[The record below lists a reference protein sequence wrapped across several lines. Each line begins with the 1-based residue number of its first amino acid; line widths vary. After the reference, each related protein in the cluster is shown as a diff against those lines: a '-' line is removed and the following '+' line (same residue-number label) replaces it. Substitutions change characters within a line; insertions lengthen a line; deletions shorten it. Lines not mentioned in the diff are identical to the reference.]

1 MKKLSSRWVALLSLA
16 TGLAASSSASATW
29 TFAGV
34 NNVAN
39 PSVAADASGISISS
53 VSGVYAAN
61 GGTLSSGANA
71 TTIVAAGA
79 NCSTCGT
86 AGNNANTYGVSGFAS
101 GATWTVNSSSQLQI
115 YGGGLGMASDSTL
128 GTAPNH
134 ALDNGPSTDSG
145 DKINGVGNT
154 EAVLLKFSS
163 SVILSSIGIGYLSG
177 DSDISLFRY
186 TGTGVATLTGTAA
199 ATMTNA
205 GTGWQLVGNYGDLA
219 VNSSALVNSV
229 NSTGVGS
236 SWWLIS
242 AYNTSFGSAN
252 KGTVDQGNDYFKIYA
267 VAGSACTT
275 GDCGGRNQGGRIP
288 EPGSLA
294 LVAAGL
300 VGAFGVRRRRT
311 LNSKA

>member
-1 MKKLSSRWVALLSLA
+1 M
-16 TGLAASSSASATW
+16 
-29 TFAGV
+29 
-34 NNVAN
+34 
-39 PSVAADASGISISS
+39 
-53 VSGVYAAN
+53 
-61 GGTLSSGANA
+61 
-71 TTIVAAGA
+71 
-79 NCSTCGT
+79 
-86 AGNNANTYGVSGFAS
+86 
-101 GATWTVNSSSQLQI
+101 
-115 YGGGLGMASDSTL
+115 
-128 GTAPNH
+128 
-134 ALDNGPSTDSG
+134 DNGPSTDSG

-163 SVILSSIGIGYLSG
+163 SVILNSIGIGYVSG

-186 TGTGVATLTGTAA
+186 TGTGVPTLTGTAA

-205 GTGWQLVGNYGDLA
+205 GMGWQLVGNYGDLA
-219 VNSSALVNSV
+219 VNSSAPSNAV

-275 GDCGGRNQGGRIP
+275 GDCGGRNQGARIP

-311 LNSKA
+311 LNGKA